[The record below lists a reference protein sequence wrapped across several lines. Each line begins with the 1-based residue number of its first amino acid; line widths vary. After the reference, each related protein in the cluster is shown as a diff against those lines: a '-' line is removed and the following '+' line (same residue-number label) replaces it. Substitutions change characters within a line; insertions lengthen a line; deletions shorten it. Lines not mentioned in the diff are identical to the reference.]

1 MKTYKIAVFGCGFV
15 GGTVANF
22 LEHGLG
28 YYSKRE
34 KERLWKVEVTR
45 VDPKLYPEND
55 PTDAIVKADG
65 IIICVPTPSK
75 EDGSCD
81 DKHIKEVLDLCSY
94 RERILLKST
103 VTPDLLSSYPPNV
116 VYNPEFL
123 REASA
128 KEDFENQH
136 IQIFG
141 HHDNVYDD
149 ACWWADLFNEIH
161 TKPIA
166 TEFTNRET
174 ASMIKYTH
182 NAWLATKVAWFHELY
197 DVIQPEVNYGTL
209 SSVLG
214 KFPTIGSTHMLVPNS
229 KGTLGYSGSCF
240 PKDCKALTNSINHSI
255 LNYVVKVNQ
264 TLLTKEVKN
273 GKNNN

>member
-15 GGTVANF
+15 GGTVADF
-22 LEHGLG
+22 LEQ
-28 YYSKRE
+28 RE
-34 KERLWKVEVTR
+34 RERLWKVDVTR
-45 VDPKLYPEND
+45 IDPKLYPEND
-55 PTDAIVKADG
+55 PMDAIVKADG

-81 DKHIKEVLDLCSY
+81 DRHIREVLNLCSH

-103 VTPDLLSSYPPNV
+103 VTPDLLSSYTPNV

-128 KEDFENQH
+128 KEDFENQN

-141 HHDNVYDD
+141 HHDDVYDD

-174 ASMIKYTH
+174 ASMIKYVH

-197 DVIQPEVNYGTL
+197 NKIQPEVNYGTL

-240 PKDCKALTNSINHSI
+240 PKDCLALTNSVDHSI
-255 LNYVVKVNQ
+255 LKYVVKVNE
-264 TLLTKEVKN
+264 TLLTKEVTN

>member
-1 MKTYKIAVFGCGFV
+1 M
-15 GGTVANF
+15 
-22 LEHGLG
+22 
-28 YYSKRE
+28 
-34 KERLWKVEVTR
+34 
-45 VDPKLYPEND
+45 
-55 PTDAIVKADG
+55 
-65 IIICVPTPSK
+65 
-75 EDGSCD
+75 
-81 DKHIKEVLDLCSY
+81 
-94 RERILLKST
+94 
-103 VTPDLLSSYPPNV
+103 SSYDNNV

-128 KEDFENQH
+128 KEDFANQH

-141 HHDNVYDD
+141 HHDDVYDD

-161 TKPIA
+161 TKSIA

-174 ASMIKYTH
+174 ASMIKYVH

-197 DVIQPEVNYGTL
+197 SKIQPEVNYGTL

-240 PKDCKALTNSINHSI
+240 PKDCLALTNSVDHSI
-255 LNYVVKVNQ
+255 LKYVVKVNE
-264 TLLTKEVKN
+264 TLLTKEVTN

>member
-1 MKTYKIAVFGCGFV
+1 MKNYKIAVFGCGFV
-15 GGTVANF
+15 GGTVADF
-22 LEHGLG
+22 LEQGG
-28 YYSKRE
+28 
-34 KERLWKVEVTR
+34 VEVTR
-45 VDPKLYPEND
+45 VDPKLHPENY
-55 PTDAIVKADG
+55 PIDAILKTGG

-81 DKHIKEVLDLCSY
+81 DKHIKEVLKLCSY
-94 RERILLKST
+94 KERILLKST
-103 VTPDLLSSYPPNV
+103 VTPDLLSSYDNNV

-128 KEDFENQH
+128 KEDFANQH

-141 HHDNVYDD
+141 HHDNMYDD
-149 ACWWADLFNEIH
+149 AVWWADLFNEIH
-161 TKPIA
+161 TKPIT

-197 DVIQPEVNYGTL
+197 SAIQPEVNYDTL

-229 KGTLGYSGSCF
+229 LGTLGYSGSCF
-240 PKDCKALTNSINHSI
+240 PKDLKALTNEVNHSI
-255 LNYVVKVNQ
+255 LKYVVKVNE
-264 TLLTKEVKN
+264 TLLTKEVTN
-273 GKNNN
+273 GKTNN

>member
-15 GGTVANF
+15 GGTVADF
-22 LEHGLG
+22 LEQ
-28 YYSKRE
+28 RE
-34 KERLWKVEVTR
+34 RERLWKVDVIR
-45 VDPKLYPEND
+45 IDPKLYPEND
-55 PTDAIVKADG
+55 PMDAIVKADG

-81 DKHIKEVLDLCSY
+81 DRHIREVLNLCSH

-103 VTPDLLSSYPPNV
+103 VTPDLLSSYTPNV

-128 KEDFENQH
+128 KEDFENQN

-141 HHDNVYDD
+141 HHDDVYDD

-174 ASMIKYTH
+174 ASMIKYVH

-197 DVIQPEVNYGTL
+197 NKIQPEVNYGTL

-240 PKDCKALTNSINHSI
+240 PKDCLALTNSVDHSI
-255 LNYVVKVNQ
+255 LKYVVKVNE
-264 TLLTKEVKN
+264 TLLTKEVTN